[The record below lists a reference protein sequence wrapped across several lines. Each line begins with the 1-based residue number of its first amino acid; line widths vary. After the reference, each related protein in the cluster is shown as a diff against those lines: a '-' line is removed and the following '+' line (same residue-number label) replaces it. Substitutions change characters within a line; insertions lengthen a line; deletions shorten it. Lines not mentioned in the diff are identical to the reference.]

1 VEVLAENVVELDAA
15 GIVTLGG
22 TDNAAWLLD
31 NWTGIADPAGLSKER
46 VQTVDPLLPSFG
58 ATHESPVNCALG
70 AFTESVNDCELPAME
85 AVSTADWLLATD
97 ATVTVRDPTD

>member
-1 VEVLAENVVELDAA
+1 MEVLAKKVVELDAA
-15 GIVTLGG
+15 GIVTFDG
-22 TDNAAWLLD
+22 TDNADWLLD
-31 NWTGIADPAGLSKER
+31 NWMDMADPAGLSSER

-70 AFTESVNDCELPAME
+70 AFTERVNVCELLPME
-85 AVSTADWLLATD
+85 AVSTADWLLVTE

>member
-1 VEVLAENVVELDAA
+1 VVLDAA
-15 GIVTLGG
+15 GIVTLAG
-22 TDNAAWLLD
+22 TDNADWLLD

-58 ATHESPVNCALG
+58 AAHESPVNCALG
-70 AFTESVNDCELPAME
+70 AFTVRVNDCELLPIE
-85 AVSTADWLLATD
+85 AVSTADWLLTTE